1 MLHSRRH
8 FLRVGA
14 VPLGGLSLPR
24 ILRAR
29 EEATKRGAQPRATS
43 VIFLELAGGPSQFE
57 TYDPKPAAPL
67 ECRGPFGVVRTKLP
81 GIVFSELMAEQA
93 KMADRLAIVRTVTH
107 PSNSHDP
114 SSHLSMTGYYKTG
127 PKGGPNQTPCIGSV
141 TAKVIGPQHPQMP
154 AYVAVPGVMRN
165 GRAAFLGPGF
175 DPFVVDDDPNKEDF
189 RVQNLEPFEGL
200 SEDRY
205 VGRLSLA
212 DRLDGMRRIVDDRGV
227 TEAMDRFTL
236 HALDLI
242 TGERARRAFDV
253 AREEDAVR
261 QRYGRNTVGQSML
274 LARRLVEAGVT
285 FVSVRVTGWD
295 DHVDLTQRMREKGPN
310 FDRGVAALVSD
321 LYQRGL
327 ERDVLVVA
335 IGEFGRTP
343 HMNEKAGRDHWG
355 ALMSVLFAGGGLQV
369 GQVIGRSNSKG
380 ERPIE
385 APYRPENV
393 LAMIYRHLGIDPSM
407 MFEDLS
413 GRPRHLLEE
422 RRLITELL

>member
-14 VPLGGLSLPR
+14 LPLGGLSLPR

-29 EEATKRGAQPRATS
+29 EEATKRGEQPRATS

-81 GIVFSELMAEQA
+81 GILFSELMAEQA
-93 KMADRLAIVRTVTH
+93 KMADRLAIVRSVTH

-127 PKGGPNQTPCIGSV
+127 PKGGANQSPCIGSV
-141 TAKVIGPQHPQMP
+141 VAKVIGPHHPQMP

-175 DPFVVDDDPNKEDF
+175 DPFVVGDDPNKEDF
-189 RVQNLEPFEGL
+189 RVHNLEPFEGL
-200 SEDRY
+200 NEDRY
-205 VGRLSLA
+205 AGRLSLVDSLGAGRRVA
-212 DRLDGMRRIVDDRGV
+212 DQRGV
-227 TEAMDRFTL
+227 AEAMDRFTL

-253 AREEDAVR
+253 AREKETVR
-261 QRYGRNTVGQSML
+261 ERYGRNTVGQSML

-295 DHVDLTQRMREKGPN
+295 DHVDITQRMRDKGPK
-310 FDRGVAALVSD
+310 FDRGVAALVND
-321 LYQRGL
+321 LYERGL

-343 HMNEKAGRDHWG
+343 HMNDQAGRDHWG

-380 ERPIE
+380 EKPAE

-393 LAMIYRHLGIDPSM
+393 LAMIYRHLDIDPKM
-407 MFEDLS
+407 TFEDFS
-413 GRPRHLLEE
+413 GRPTHLLEE